1 MAGEA
6 AAADRPKA
14 RTRLPR
20 ATRFDS
26 SNVDPLPAW
35 RSGCQLVA
43 LNLQTPDLPT
53 QLHHALFAHSGH
65 VLKPPEL
72 RSGTAGGWPPPAK
85 PATTCVSIQILS
97 LHHLPTRKESRP
109 RLLAGKRAGC
119 HKLLTNL
126 SGKPSPPE
134 TSSGNVSAPSVKL
147 ELFAIGGIACEPGG
161 PTAFSG

>member
-1 MAGEA
+1 MA
-6 AAADRPKA
+6 
-14 RTRLPR
+14 T
-20 ATRFDS
+20 
-26 SNVDPLPAW
+26 
-35 RSGCQLVA
+35 
-43 LNLQTPDLPT
+43 
-53 QLHHALFAHSGH
+53 
-65 VLKPPEL
+65 
-72 RSGTAGGWPPPAK
+72 AK

-147 ELFAIGGIACEPGG
+147 ELFAIEVMHVSREALPRSASRRPWVTLGDDRCGEGQRFNATFVDETLHCFA
-161 PTAFSG
+161 TAVDYTFLRVSVIDRDQEAAYETVLLGKA